1 MNGEKRNMENKEL
14 TEKKTA
20 SEVEVDG
27 MTERITFDTHNDEE
41 KVNKEDKKLKI
52 TSKKLTF
59 EEIINFRQQTY
70 EFLADNVDKLDI
82 LGDVYFKILFATYY
96 TNLFDI
102 LPNNGDTSFDVI
114 YEYICDIDVEKMIK
128 GCRGF
133 ARAQLHDIMK
143 FYNEALENAKEME
156 RDTIP
161 SLIYR
166 IKGLIDIIESQI
178 TDTDVS
184 SIMKLLEEI
193 PKTQAEIEGSP
204 IIAELVNAL
213 GLANDDSSDEDK
225 QDDDENNNNNNLL
238 S

>member
-14 TEKKTA
+14 TEKKTMN
-20 SEVEVDG
+20 EVEADN
-27 MTERITFDTHNDEE
+27 MAERSTSNTHNDEE

-59 EEIINFRQQTY
+59 EEVINFREQTY

-114 YEYICDIDVEKMIK
+114 YEYICDIDVDKMIK

-133 ARAQLHDIMK
+133 AKAQLHDIMK
-143 FYNEALENAKEME
+143 FYDEALENAKEME
-156 RDTIP
+156 RDTIT

-166 IKGLIDIIESQI
+166 IKNLIDLIEEQI
-178 TDTDVS
+178 SGTDVS
-184 SIMKLLEEI
+184 AIMNLLEGI
-193 PKTQAEIEGSP
+193 PKTQAELEGSP

-213 GLANDDSSDEDK
+213 GLANNDSSDDDK
-225 QDDDENNNNNNLL
+225 QDEDDGDNNNNLL

>member
-14 TEKKTA
+14 TEKKTMN
-20 SEVEVDG
+20 EVEEDN
-27 MTERITFDTHNDEE
+27 MSERSTSDTHNDEE
-41 KVNKEDKKLKI
+41 KVSKEDKKLKI

-59 EEIINFRQQTY
+59 DEVINFREQTY

-114 YEYICDIDVEKMIK
+114 YEYICDIDVDKMIK

-133 ARAQLHDIMK
+133 AKAQLHDIMK
-143 FYNEALENAKEME
+143 FYDEALENAKEME

-178 TDTDVS
+178 SETDVS

-213 GLANDDSSDEDK
+213 GLANDDSLDKDK
-225 QDDDENNNNNNLL
+225 QDGDENNNNNNLL

>member
-14 TEKKTA
+14 TEKKTMN
-20 SEVEVDG
+20 EVEEDN
-27 MTERITFDTHNDEE
+27 MSERSTSDTHNDEE
-41 KVNKEDKKLKI
+41 KVSKEDKKLKI

-59 EEIINFRQQTY
+59 DEVINFREQTY

-114 YEYICDIDVEKMIK
+114 YEYICDIDVDKMIK

-133 ARAQLHDIMK
+133 AKAQLHDIMK
-143 FYNEALENAKEME
+143 FYDEALENAKEME

-178 TDTDVS
+178 SETDVS

-213 GLANDDSSDEDK
+213 GLANDDSSNDDK
-225 QDDDENNNNNNLL
+225 QDENDNNTNNNLL

>member
-14 TEKKTA
+14 TEKKA
-20 SEVEVDG
+20 MNEVEEDN
-27 MTERITFDTHNDEE
+27 MSERSTSDTHNDEE
-41 KVNKEDKKLKI
+41 KASKEDKKLKI

-59 EEIINFRQQTY
+59 DEVINFREQTY

-114 YEYICDIDVEKMIK
+114 YEYICDIDVDKMIK

-133 ARAQLHDIMK
+133 AKAQLHDIMK
-143 FYNEALENAKEME
+143 FYDEALENAKEME

-178 TDTDVS
+178 SETDVS

-213 GLANDDSSDEDK
+213 GLANDDSSDDDK
-225 QDDDENNNNNNLL
+225 QDENDNNTNNNLL